1 MKNARYIVIDTDIDM
16 YKRPIEELCIISSN
30 SLGKKNVFKR

>member
-1 MKNARYIVIDTDIDM
+1 MKNARSIIIDTDIDM

-30 SLGKKNVFKR
+30 SLEKKNVFKQ